1 MRIKFGIRTLLLVTL
16 LCSTLVALLTTLANR
31 GNTQIAA
38 AQSLQ
43 QLGVSTYESNQSV
56 EIQILSISNAN
67 GAKQAIGMPVV
78 SVNKDRFDFARR
90 LCGNSFFVKH
100 NSLVFNHQIS
110 GDIDEIVADLEKLP
124 YVRDV
129 QFYYNTVSEIEL
141 QKLQSRFPEINFRS
155 IDAINPQAVSSQLAP
170 ASKGG

>member
-1 MRIKFGIRTLLLVTL
+1 M
-16 LCSTLVALLTTLANR
+16 
-31 GNTQIAA
+31 
-38 AQSLQ
+38 
-43 QLGVSTYESNQSV
+43 
-56 EIQILSISNAN
+56 SIPNAN

-100 NSLVFNHQIS
+100 TSLVFNHQIS

-170 ASKGG
+170 ASKG